1 MRKLALLIP
10 FCAGILNAS
19 EPSAF
24 GAGDLNNPNPYGL
37 TREEQL
43 ILQNKKELQTVVQ
56 QHNAQSEKVQ
66 SVEERLDGIQ
76 TIVEGLTQSSA
87 EQRLAVQ
94 KLSEKSA
101 DNNDSETILALQKEV
116 AANTEAVGQLRTL
129 LEELSHVVDGI
140 NADYVTKDQF
150 TALIKQLKLNLP
162 AATAAVPSNL
172 DNTGIEKEAH
182 KLFDQKKYAEAQSYF
197 EQMVHKKYKQAEA
210 LFMIGE
216 TLYERGEHK
225 RAINYYKDSAT
236 RNEKALYMPT
246 LLLHTGVSMEKSGDK
261 ASAKAFYQATVT
273 KYANTGAAKE
283 AAERLSKLK

>member
-1 MRKLALLIP
+1 MRKLALLLLSG
-10 FCAGILNAS
+10 AVILNAS

-56 QHNAQSEKVQ
+56 QHNAQSVKVQ

-87 EQRLAVQ
+87 EQRVALQ
-94 KLSEKSA
+94 KIAEKSA
-101 DNNDSETILALQKEV
+101 DNNDSETIRSLQKEV
-116 AANTEAVGQLRTL
+116 AANTEAVAQLRTL

-162 AATAAVPSNL
+162 AANTAVSSNL
-172 DNTGIEKEAH
+172 DNPGIEKEGR

-216 TLYERGEHK
+216 TLFERGEHK
-225 RAINYYKDSAT
+225 RAVNYYKDSAT

-246 LLLHTGVSMEKSGDK
+246 LLLHTGISMEKSGDK
-261 ASAKAFYQATVT
+261 GSAKAFYQATVT